1 MTVAPA
7 AGRMLCHATSS
18 RESGAHNT
26 VAMPDTLDR
35 WTLAELHRLPDD
47 GNRYELVRGQLF
59 VTPAPSYA
67 HQCLVDTLAAAL
79 FPYVARHALGRV
91 SFPRGV
97 IRIGPDTEV
106 EPDLMVRPNPST
118 TVLTWE
124 SAPLPLLVVE
134 ILSDTTRRRDRVEK
148 RDLYRG
154 VEIPDYW
161 IVDGDRRSVRVVRPS
176 VDDVDVRTVLT
187 WQPAGTTDPF
197 ELGLPEYFRGALGG

>member
-1 MTVAPA
+1 M
-7 AGRMLCHATSS
+7 
-18 RESGAHNT
+18 
-26 VAMPDTLDR
+26 AMPDTLDR

-67 HQCLVDTLAAAL
+67 HQCLVDDLAAAL

-97 IRIGPDTEV
+97 VRVGTDTEV
-106 EPDLMVRPNPST
+106 EPDLMVRPNPTS

-134 ILSDTTRRRDRVEK
+134 VISGTTRRRDRVEK
-148 RDLYRG
+148 RDLYRDLG
-154 VEIPDYW
+154 IPDYW
-161 IVDGDRRSVRVVRPS
+161 IVDGERRIVRVARPHA
-176 VDDVDVRTVLT
+176 DDVDVSAVLT
-187 WQPAGTTDPF
+187 WQPAEITEPL
-197 ELGLPEYFRGALGG
+197 EISLPEYFRAALGA